1 MLKKQTELPDPNEQD
16 FSNMVTM
23 WKIETYEI
31 SAKNKVDAEM
41 AIRVNMGR
49 KDELIS
55 LIPKRGTIYEAKVR
69 IFNLRD
75 GPNDAWM

>member
-69 IFNLRD
+69 IFILRD